1 MRKLVA
7 LAASSAL
14 LAGSACAT
22 LGRAAWEEP
31 VVTLQNVSLQGLG
44 MTGGSLDVLLNVYNP
59 NGFRLDA
66 TQLTYRVFVD
76 TVHVANGVMDSQ
88 FVVQAGDSSTV
99 RIPVSFTYAGIG
111 QAGRALLQTGT
122 VNYRVA
128 GDVRVGTP
136 IGSFTVPYDR
146 TGRFST
152 LGTGR

>member
-1 MRKLVA
+1 MRKLVV
-7 LAASSAL
+7 LAAATAL
-14 LAGSACAT
+14 VAGTACAT
-22 LGRAAWEEP
+22 IGRAAFEEP
-31 VVTLQNVSLQGLG
+31 VVTLKNVNIQGLG
-44 MTGGSLDVLLNVYNP
+44 LTGGSLDVLLNVYNP

-76 TVHVANGVMDSQ
+76 TVHVANGLMDSD
-88 FVVQAGDSSTV
+88 FVVQAGDSSEV
-99 RIPVSFTYAGIG
+99 RIPVNFTYAGIG

-152 LGTGR
+152 LGSGR